1 VSSVVIARRILVIR
15 GHKALLADFV
25 FQLNRQERDEVVAN
39 CDHLERLK
47 FAPTMPYAFMEHG
60 ALMAASVLN
69 SPRAVQVSLYVMRAF
84 VAMRDA
90 MSAHKDLDRRIKELE
105 AKYDKQFRV
114 VFDAIRELIQP
125 PVPEKRR
132 RIGFV

>member
-1 VSSVVIARRILVIR
+1 VVIARRILVIR

-47 FAPTMPYAFMEHG
+47 FAPTMPYAFTEHG